1 MVKTNFLD
9 ALESGNKSAQLKREI
24 LRRYM
29 KNGGESIADLSRELG
44 LSVPTLTKIVG
55 TLIEEDFVCDLGKQV
70 AAGGRRPSIYGLN
83 PSAGYFMGVDI
94 KRDVV
99 VIGII
104 NFRGDMVVQ
113 RQYPFTIENTR
124 TSFDRL
130 CELINSFIA
139 TARIRREKL
148 FATGI
153 NIPGRINPETG
164 YSYSY
169 FFFDEK
175 PVTAVLE
182 ERLGCRV
189 YIENDSRAMAYGE
202 YVYGVGNSEQNM
214 IFLNLS
220 WGFGIGMILG
230 GELHYG
236 KSGFSGEY
244 GHFPFFDNE
253 IICSCGKRGCLE
265 TEVSGSAAHRL
276 FMDNLKQGKISMLS
290 PIYERGET
298 ISVRDILDAV
308 DSEDMLAIEV
318 MEQIGSS
325 LGRAIAGLINMFN
338 PEVIVLGGT
347 LCSATDYLLPPI
359 KSAINKYALNF
370 VSKDTAIKVSK
381 LGESAGLI
389 GICAI
394 TRNRTLG
401 L

>member
-1 MVKTNFLD
+1 MTKTNFLD
-9 ALESGNKSAQLKREI
+9 ALECGNKSAQLKREI

-44 LSVPTLTKIVG
+44 LSVPTLTKIIG
-55 TLIEEDFVCDLGKQV
+55 TLIDENLVCDLGKQV
-70 AAGGRRPSIYGLN
+70 ATGGRRPSIYGLN

-94 KRDVV
+94 KRDI
-99 VIGII
+99 VIMGVI

-113 RQYPFTIENTR
+113 RQYDFTIENTR
-124 TSFDRL
+124 ASFDEL
-130 CELINSFIA
+130 CNLINQFISA
-139 TARIRREKL
+139 TRIRREKL
-148 FATGI
+148 LAIGI
-153 NIPGRINPETG
+153 NISGRINPDTG

-175 PVTAVLE
+175 PLTTVLE
-182 ERLGCRV
+182 EKLGCRV
-189 YIENDSRAMAYGE
+189 FIENDSRAMAYGE
-202 YVYGVGNSEQNM
+202 YVHGVGNGEQNM

-265 TEVSGSAAHRL
+265 TEVSGSAAHRQ
-276 FMDNLKQGKISMLS
+276 FIEKLKQGNISMLS
-290 PIYERGET
+290 NRYEAGKPIT
-298 ISVRDILDAV
+298 VRDILEAV
-308 DSEDMLAIEV
+308 DKEDMLAIEV
-318 MEQIGSS
+318 MEQIGAS

-347 LCSATDYLLPPI
+347 LCSAKDYLLLPI

-394 TRNRTLG
+394 TRNKALG

>member
-1 MVKTNFLD
+1 MVKHISID
-9 ALESGNKSAQLKREI
+9 ALTSGKKSAQLKRDI
-24 LRRYM
+24 LRHYM
-29 KNGGESIADLSRELG
+29 FNGSQSIADLSRDLG
-44 LSVPTLTKIVG
+44 LSVPTLTKI
-55 TLIEEDFVCDLGKQV
+55 LAEMMEEDLVVNLGKHG
-70 AAGGRRPSIYGLN
+70 ATGGRRPSIYGLN

-99 VIGII
+99 IMGII
-104 NFRGDMVVQ
+104 NFRGDMVVS
-113 RQYPFTIENTR
+113 REYEFMVENTR
-124 TSFDRL
+124 QSFDEL
-130 CELINSFIA
+130 CNLITQFIVSS
-139 TARIRREKL
+139 RVRRDKL
-148 FATGI
+148 LAIGI
-153 NIPGRINPETG
+153 NISGRVNPETG

-175 PVTAVLE
+175 PLTAVLE
-182 ERLGCRV
+182 ERLGHRV
-189 YIENDSRAMAYGE
+189 FIENDSRAMTYGE
-202 YVYGVGNSEQNM
+202 YIYGIGNGEQNM
-214 IFLNLS
+214 LFLNLS
-220 WGFGIGMILG
+220 WGFGIGMIIG
-230 GELHYG
+230 GKLHYG

-265 TEVSGSAAHRL
+265 TEVSGWAAHRM
-276 FMDNLKQGKISMLS
+276 FMDKIKQGNISMLS
-290 PIYERGET
+290 KHNQEVNDVT
-298 ISVRDILDAV
+298 LNDILEVLAK
-308 DSEDMLAIEV
+308 EDMLAIEI

-338 PEVIVLGGT
+338 PEVVVLGGT
-347 LCSATDYLLPPI
+347 LSAAKDYLLLPI

-381 LGESAGLI
+381 LGETAGLV

>member
-1 MVKTNFLD
+1 MVKHISID
-9 ALESGNKSAQLKREI
+9 ALTSGKKSAQLKRDI
-24 LRRYM
+24 LRHYM
-29 KNGGESIADLSRELG
+29 FNGSQSIADLSRDLG
-44 LSVPTLTKIVG
+44 LSVPTLTKI
-55 TLIEEDFVCDLGKQV
+55 LAEMMEEDLVVNLGKHG
-70 AAGGRRPSIYGLN
+70 ATGGRRPSIYGLN

-99 VIGII
+99 MMGII
-104 NFRGDMVVQ
+104 NFRGDMVVS
-113 RQYPFTIENTR
+113 REYEFMVENTR
-124 TSFDRL
+124 QSFDEL
-130 CELINSFIA
+130 CNLITQFIVSS
-139 TARIRREKL
+139 RVRRDKL
-148 FATGI
+148 LAIGI
-153 NIPGRINPETG
+153 NISGRVNPETG

-175 PVTAVLE
+175 PLTAVLE
-182 ERLGCRV
+182 ERLGHRV
-189 YIENDSRAMAYGE
+189 FIENDSRAMTYGE
-202 YVYGVGNSEQNM
+202 YIYGIGNGEQNM
-214 IFLNLS
+214 LFLNLS
-220 WGFGIGMILG
+220 WGFGIGMIIG
-230 GELHYG
+230 GKLHYG

-265 TEVSGSAAHRL
+265 TEVSGWAAHRM
-276 FMDNLKQGKISMLS
+276 FMDKIKQGNISMLS
-290 PIYERGET
+290 KRNQEVNDVT
-298 ISVRDILDAV
+298 LNDILDVLAK
-308 DSEDMLAIEV
+308 EDMLAIEI

-338 PEVIVLGGT
+338 PEVVVLGGT
-347 LCSATDYLLPPI
+347 LSAAKDYLLLPI

-381 LGESAGLI
+381 LGETAGLV

>member
-1 MVKTNFLD
+1 MVKHISID
-9 ALESGNKSAQLKREI
+9 ALTSGKKSAQLKRDI
-24 LRRYM
+24 LRHYM
-29 KNGGESIADLSRELG
+29 FNGSQSIADLSRDLG
-44 LSVPTLTKIVG
+44 LSVPTLTKI
-55 TLIEEDFVCDLGKQV
+55 LAEMMEEDLVVNLGKHG
-70 AAGGRRPSIYGLN
+70 ATGGRRPSIYGLN

-99 VIGII
+99 MMGII
-104 NFRGDMVVQ
+104 NFRGDMVVS
-113 RQYPFTIENTR
+113 REYEFMVENTR
-124 TSFDRL
+124 QSFDEL
-130 CELINSFIA
+130 CNLITQFIVSS
-139 TARIRREKL
+139 RVRRDKL
-148 FATGI
+148 LAIGI
-153 NIPGRINPETG
+153 NISGRVNPETG

-175 PVTAVLE
+175 PLTAVLE
-182 ERLGCRV
+182 ERLGHRV
-189 YIENDSRAMAYGE
+189 FIENDSRAMTYGE
-202 YVYGVGNSEQNM
+202 YIYGIGNGEQNM
-214 IFLNLS
+214 LFLNLS
-220 WGFGIGMILG
+220 WGFGIGMIIG
-230 GELHYG
+230 GKLHYG

-265 TEVSGSAAHRL
+265 TEVSGWAAHRM
-276 FMDNLKQGKISMLS
+276 FMDKIKQGNISMLS
-290 PIYERGET
+290 KHNQEVNDVT
-298 ISVRDILDAV
+298 LNDILDVLAK
-308 DSEDMLAIEV
+308 EDMLAIEI

-338 PEVIVLGGT
+338 PEVVVLGGT
-347 LCSATDYLLPPI
+347 LSAAKDYLLLPI

-381 LGESAGLI
+381 LGETAGLV